1 MTNPTSN
8 FGWQMPTSTDLV
20 TDLPA
25 DFEVFGQ
32 AVDTSMADL
41 KGGTTGQILSKASN
55 TNMDFTWITND
66 VGDITAVNVTS
77 PITGGGS
84 SGAVTIGVDAGTTS
98 AAGVVQLSTS
108 TSSTSTV
115 LAATPSAVK
124 SAYDLATTANT
135 AAGTAQT
142 TADAAI
148 AKSTVTTAGD
158 IIYRN
163 ATVPTR
169 LGIGTAGQVLKVNSG
184 ATAPEWATAG
194 GSDFVLIN
202 TTPFSA
208 VASQQVN
215 SIFSSTYDSYRIFLR
230 FTAISTSN
238 VDIKLALR
246 ISSDVDATS
255 GSILTVAP
263 TVTGASAVGRLG
275 SASTTYPGM
284 YTAVCDLMSPNLATK
299 TNGVA
304 NGFYVTNVGFET
316 LFSSGFAWNN
326 NTQYTGL
333 TISPSAGTMTGTI
346 QVYGY
351 KA

>member
-1 MTNPTSN
+1 MAAPLGFKTFATGDVLTAADTNGYLMQGVWT
-8 FGWQMPTSTDLV
+8 F
-20 TDLPA
+20 
-25 DFEVFGQ
+25 
-32 AVDTSMADL
+32 
-41 KGGTTGQILSKASN
+41 ASAAAR
-55 TNMDFTWITND
+55 D
-66 VGDITAVNVTS
+66 AAVTS
-77 PITGGGS
+77 PQEGNVCYLKDTDAVMTYSGSAWVAVGGS
-84 SGAVTIGVDAGTTS
+84 AGLT
-98 AAGVVQLSTS
+98 
-108 TSSTSTV
+108 
-115 LAATPSAVK
+115 
-124 SAYDLATTANT
+124 
-135 AAGTAQT
+135 
-142 TADAAI
+142 
-148 AKSTVTTAGD
+148 
-158 IIYRN
+158 
-163 ATVPTR
+163 
-169 LGIGTAGQVLKVNSG
+169 
-184 ATAPEWATAG
+184 
-194 GSDFVLIN
+194 LIN

-238 VDIKLALR
+238 VDIKLSLR
-246 ISSDVDATS
+246 VASDVDATS

-333 TISPSAGTMTGTI
+333 TITPSAGTMTGTI